1 MDYSGQYAQMDS
13 AQQGFAWHGL
23 ALYGLL
29 EAQAQ
34 QEAPYYKPV
43 LMALHGYTEPWD
55 LPHQ

>member
-1 MDYSGQYAQMDS
+1 MDS

-34 QEAPYYKPV
+34 QEGPYYKPV

-55 LPHQ
+55 LQHQ